1 MGGGT
6 PIYTYIY
13 IYNYIYI
20 HTYKNACQLTRGDP
34 SEGALPHATFVAM
47 LRGGALN
54 KGELMAIG
62 LLNTFLFIYSDKRE
76 IKGKRRIRGIK
87 EYFF

>member
-1 MGGGT
+1 M
-6 PIYTYIY
+6 
-13 IYNYIYI
+13 YIYI
-20 HTYKNACQLTRGDP
+20 HKNASQLTRGDP

-62 LLNTFLFIYSDKRE
+62 LLNTLLFIYSDKRE
-76 IKGKRRIRGIK
+76 IKGIRRIKKI
-87 EYFF
+87 FFLF